1 MAIRLRN
8 DPVAAAAPVRLAPVA
23 LAWTALAV
31 VVSGLVLLPYYGDQA
46 LYAVIGRDVVAGRV
60 PYTGIWDIKQ
70 PGIFLWYGAVDAAFG
85 PSTVVTRVLDVGV
98 AVLTAVLVGRL
109 LRGRVR
115 PAVGRWVP
123 VAGAAVLLLPV
134 RALDLGQ
141 VEQLA
146 VAPALAAVVL
156 VVRGP
161 STARAVA
168 AGLCIGVVAVLK
180 LWVAAVPLVAVVVWL
195 LATRRAAALPAVAA
209 GAAVPV
215 LAVAGWLAVDGALGE
230 ALHTWFVGPGQAL
243 AQEGARPVG
252 RLVSGLG
259 RYVLVTAPV
268 LVLVALRLPAVRR
281 DRDPLDLALLAWA
294 GTGLL
299 VIGGQ
304 LWWSYHWVLLT
315 PALLALAAR
324 QLSEHRPRRP
334 ALTALALAAVP
345 LLAVGVASPERPM
358 ALGNGWT
365 AESRAAIADR
375 LGSAPTARS
384 ELAAAGFAPG
394 DGLYVLGDPT
404 YQLVAD
410 APVPVRLNGWTP
422 ELFTD
427 AQWDELGVDLAT
439 ARPTYVFLENIY
451 AEMAT
456 TRGNTLLRMLD
467 SQYEQVRTS
476 DAGVWYRLTD
486 QNEGD

>member
-1 MAIRLRN
+1 MASRLRTGPATRAPSV
-8 DPVAAAAPVRLAPVA
+8 PVLT
-23 LAWTALAV
+23 AWTALAV
-31 VVSGLVLLPYYGDQA
+31 VASGLVLLPYYGDQA

-70 PGIFLWYGAVDAAFG
+70 PGIFLWYGAVDALFG
-85 PSTVVTRVLDVGV
+85 PSTVATRILDVAV
-98 AVLTAVLVGRL
+98 AVLTAVLVARL
-109 LRGRVR
+109 LAGRIR

-146 VAPALAAVVL
+146 VAPALAAVLL

-180 LWVAAVPLVAVVVWL
+180 LWVAAVPLVAVLVWL
-195 LATRRAAALPAVAA
+195 LATRRAPSVAAVVA

-215 LAVAGWLAVDGALGE
+215 LAVGGWLAVDGALVE
-230 ALHTWFVGPGQAL
+230 ALRTWFVGPGQAL

-259 RYVLVTAPV
+259 RYVLLTAPV

-281 DRDPLDLALLAWA
+281 DRDPLDLALLGWVGA
-294 GTGLL
+294 GLL

-315 PALLALAAR
+315 PALLALAVR
-324 QLSEHRPRRP
+324 QLSDRSYRGPV
-334 ALTALALAAVP
+334 LGALALAAVP
-345 LLAVGVASPERPM
+345 LLAVGLASPERPM

-365 AESRAAIADR
+365 AQSRAEIADR
-375 LGSAPTARS
+375 LGSEPTARA
-384 ELAAAGFAPG
+384 ELAAAGFLPG

-404 YQLVAD
+404 YQLAAG

-427 AQWDELGVDLAT
+427 DQWDELGAELGA

-451 AEMAT
+451 AELSI
-456 TRGNTLLRMLD
+456 TRGNMLLRMLD
-467 SQYEQVRTS
+467 QQYEPVRTS
-476 DAGVWYRLTD
+476 DAGSWYRLTD
-486 QNEGD
+486 RIEGN